1 MGMSMKKFLTCTCT
15 LLFIFTGGSFG
26 QVKRDNQQKLAQ
38 TGFKFLSV
46 TTDARAGA
54 MGEAFTSLQ
63 SPSAA
68 MFFNPA
74 GMARLEGF
82 AHVAL
87 GQVKWIAD
95 IDYAFG
101 SAAFNPFDGKFGVFG
116 VTVVS
121 VDYGEFKGTIRANN
135 EQGFEDTGAFSPNA
149 YAVGLGYAKAFSD
162 KFSIGGNLKYVKQD
176 LSGDGG
182 GFVVGFDENGGQRKA
197 TYSAGVAAFDF
208 GILYR
213 TGFKSLDFGMTVRNF
228 SKEIKY
234 VEEGFQLPL
243 TFKIGVSMNAMDL
256 LLPENKTHALLV
268 SVDAVHPRDFA
279 EQLHLGAEYLFMNTV
294 ALRGGYAKPN
304 DEHGFSAGAGLQK
317 AFKNYNFALDYA
329 YTPFGIFDTVNR
341 FTVQFGF

>member
-1 MGMSMKKFLTCTCT
+1 MKKYM
-15 LLFIFTGGSFG
+15 LFSCLPLIVVATTSFG
-26 QVKRDNQQKLAQ
+26 QVKRENQQKLAQ

-82 AHVAL
+82 AHVSL
-87 GQVKWIAD
+87 GQVQWIAD
-95 IDYAFG
+95 INYAFG
-101 SAAFNPFDGKFGVFG
+101 SAVFNPFDGKFGIFG

-135 EQGFEDTGAFSPNA
+135 DQGFEDTGTFSPNA
-149 YAVGLGYAKAFSD
+149 YAIGVGYAKALSD
-162 KFSIGGNLKYVKQD
+162 KFSVGGNLKYVKQD
-176 LSGDGG
+176 LSGDSG
-182 GFVVGFDENGGQRKA
+182 GFIVGFNQDGSQRKT
-197 TYSAGVAAFDF
+197 TYAANVAAFDF
-208 GILYR
+208 GIIYR

-243 TFKIGVSMNAMDL
+243 TFKIGLSMNAMDL
-256 LLPENKTHALLV
+256 LMPENKNHAVLV
-268 SVDAVHPRDFA
+268 SVDAVHPRDYP
-279 EQLHLGAEYLFMNTV
+279 EQLNIGAEYLFMKTV
-294 ALRGGYAKPN
+294 ALRAGYVQPN

-317 AFKNYNFALDYA
+317 AFKKYKFALDYA
-329 YTPFGIFDTVNR
+329 YTPFGIFDNVNR
-341 FTVQFGF
+341 FTMQFAF